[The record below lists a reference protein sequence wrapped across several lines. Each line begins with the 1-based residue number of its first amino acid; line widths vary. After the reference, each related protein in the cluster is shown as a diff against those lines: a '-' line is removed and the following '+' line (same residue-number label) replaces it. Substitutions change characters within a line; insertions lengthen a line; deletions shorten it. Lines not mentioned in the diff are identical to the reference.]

1 MEMKN
6 TITKTRSSV
15 GEFKGR
21 FEQKE
26 KWIRE
31 REDKTTEITK
41 SQGEKKNGEKE
52 TKPKEPMK
60 HHEVDQKGT
69 VGVPEGKKR

>member
-6 TITKTRSSV
+6 TITKTSSV
-15 GEFKGR
+15 GKFKGR

-31 REDKTTEITK
+31 LDDKTTEITK
-41 SQGEKKNGEKE
+41 SQGEKKKNGEKE